1 MRFSKQ
7 AYMEV
12 GIVLMYSSA
21 SGAPQDVAGTTARD
35 SVQNA
40 VPPTDKGSKDWS
52 MSGLGQARR
61 STLIDAFWRTAYRV
75 GFPLA
80 RIWWRLRH
88 QQHEGALLAIYVGQA
103 LLLVRSSYRIE
114 WNFPG
119 GTVRHGETPE
129 VATRRELAEEIG
141 LAGAFPLFA
150 VGNARD
156 VWDGRRDKVHFF
168 ELRLD
173 RLPELQLDNREI
185 IDARLMSPS
194 ELRGMALTGPVAVY
208 LGRTI
213 PPGCHPE

>member
-1 MRFSKQ
+1 M
-7 AYMEV
+7 
-12 GIVLMYSSA
+12 
-21 SGAPQDVAGTTARD
+21 PDH
-35 SVQNA
+35 
-40 VPPTDKGSKDWS
+40 
-52 MSGLGQARR
+52 GQARR
-61 STLIDAFWRTAYRV
+61 SPLLDAAWRIAFRL

-88 QQHEGALLAIYVGQA
+88 QQHEGALVAVYVGRA

-129 VATRRELAEEIG
+129 VAARRELAEEIG
-141 LAGAFPLFA
+141 LAGAFPLVA
-150 VGNARD
+150 AGDARGL
-156 VWDGRRDKVHFF
+156 WEWRNDKVHFF

-185 IDARLMSPS
+185 VAARLISPS

-208 LGRTI
+208 LSRTI
-213 PPGCHPE
+213 PPSCDSA